1 MFQRTR
7 RLGVSFGELDC
18 LGCFTGLGGLR
29 LGGLG
34 CSLDWLVLGCFSG
47 LCCFNELG
55 IMGRFFSVDWVFFL
69 VFQ

>member
-1 MFQRTR
+1 MFHWPSDLQGFNGQDRLTW

-18 LGCFTGLGGLR
+18 LGCFIGRGGLR
-29 LGGLG
+29 LGGLE

-55 IMGRFFSVDWVFFL
+55 SFF
-69 VFQ
+69 